1 MSSPFLSIWKFLFF
15 LFLLLFNGYGKPR
28 YMRFLEMNMMSWI
41 DVSIWIQNLE
51 INTKSRNK
59 YYVPKLIQCFKNMPC
74 HGIDTIW
81 IWYNRMIKW
90 LEIDRPT
97 MTRNWYNVMA
107 LIQCFKFDII
117 SCSFADLISKAE
129 SFCWR
134 ICLHVLT
141 CSRTS

>member
-1 MSSPFLSIWKFLFF
+1 MEIFIFFIFASFQWLRKTEIYALSWNEYDVLDRC
-15 LFLLLFNGYGKPR
+15 L
-28 YMRFLEMNMMSWI
+28 NM
-41 DVSIWIQNLE
+41 NLE

-97 MTRNWYNVMA
+97 MTRNWYDVMA

>member
-15 LFLLLFNGYGKPR
+15 FIFASFQWLRKTEIYALSWNEYDVLDRCL
-28 YMRFLEMNMMSWI
+28 NM
-41 DVSIWIQNLE
+41 NLE

-59 YYVPKLIQCFKNMPC
+59 YYVPKLIQCLKNMPC

-81 IWYNRMIKW
+81 FWYIRMIKW

-97 MTRNWYNVMA
+97 MTRNWYDVMA